1 MAPPAHGVFALVL
14 DIRAEHRWEQVLAVA
29 REVNGTPRPVA
40 RGDGWAAVSVGD
52 GVRPVPIERLQDLEA
67 VERVVEV
74 TTPYC
79 LVSRAVHG
87 PDGPA
92 GKILVG
98 GRDPAEALTVVG
110 GAAPVVLLAAMAD
123 LADDDDRM
131 TAAARGLR
139 RAGVAVLLA
148 GEFSSFGGPGDPAG
162 VTIDRLRRIRAI
174 AADQGLA
181 TCVEVSD
188 ASDIDRVR
196 GLTDLIQAGSR
207 AMQDFS
213 LLRALG
219 KADRPVL
226 LRRGSGA
233 TVEEFLL
240 AAEYVLMGGNGRV
253 MLCES
258 GIRTFDDGGLPR
270 FEINAIPLLK
280 QATHLPVLADPSHTA
295 TSRAAL
301 PAVVRAAVAAGA
313 DGVVV
318 SVHTEGVPPGT
329 NSIGLGRLRRL
340 RSEVDIVAQALGR
353 HTGSPL
359 TVPTLS

>member
-1 MAPPAHGVFALVL
+1 
-14 DIRAEHRWEQVLAVA
+14 
-29 REVNGTPRPVA
+29 
-40 RGDGWAAVSVGD
+40 
-52 GVRPVPIERLQDLEA
+52 
-67 VERVVEV
+67 
-74 TTPYC
+74 
-79 LVSRAVHG
+79 
-87 PDGPA
+87 
-92 GKILVG
+92 
-98 GRDPAEALTVVG
+98 
-110 GAAPVVLLAAMAD
+110 
-123 LADDDDRM
+123 
-131 TAAARGLR
+131 
-139 RAGVAVLLA
+139 
-148 GEFSSFGGPGDPAG
+148 
-162 VTIDRLRRIRAI
+162 
-174 AADQGLA
+174 
-181 TCVEVSD
+181 
-188 ASDIDRVR
+188 
-196 GLTDLIQAGSR
+196 
-207 AMQDFS
+207 MQDFS

-233 TVEEFLL
+233 TAEEFLL

-258 GIRTFDDGGLPR
+258 GIRTFGDGGLPR

-318 SVHTEGVPPGT
+318 AVHAEGAHPGT
-329 NSIGLGRLRRL
+329 NTIGPGRLRKL
-340 RSEVDIVAQALGR
+340 RSEVDVVAEALGR